1 MTRWLLLLFWI
12 VVCFAVGGVSGSWT
26 ANEIPTWYQTLTR
39 PSFAPPNWVFAPVW
53 STLYLLMAVAAWKV
67 STSATGAVRG
77 AALGTFAVQLAL
89 NFAWSLIFFRLHALG
104 WARAEVLLM
113 WAAIGATILLFSR
126 ASRTAAW
133 LMAPYWAWVSFA
145 SVLNWGYWRLN

>member
-1 MTRWLLLLFWI
+1 
-12 VVCFAVGGVSGSWT
+12 
-26 ANEIPTWYQTLTR
+26 
-39 PSFAPPNWVFAPVW
+39 
-53 STLYLLMAVAAWKV
+53 
-67 STSATGAVRG
+67 
-77 AALGTFAVQLAL
+77 
-89 NFAWSLIFFRLHALG
+89 
-104 WARAEVLLM
+104 M